1 MPSQADLEEK
11 GMEYRSL
18 NDLWQKFQGFYWSV
32 SKIPKV
38 EVMADNRKTY
48 DQCVAVLKHFFT
60 RGIGP
65 RAPLK
70 GFLFEGPPG
79 TGKTELA
86 KQIAKASGQWM
97 IRGEGE
103 PVLLFLDGASIASPR
118 WGDAEDILRAAF
130 HFDHFLREKEGIVE
144 PKVILLFDDIESLM
158 LARSSGIAK
167 EWHFSINAVLFHEL
181 DTVQASKTFVFATSN
196 RPDLVDEALRDRLHS
211 IRFRLPTKD
220 SLLEVAKQR
229 IRDMGEV
236 PPRHETEIL
245 KAIEQEL
252 SQRQSPSIR
261 DVERL
266 VIIHCVER
274 GVWEL

>member
-1 MPSQADLEEK
+1 MHD
-11 GMEYRSL
+11 SL
-18 NDLWQKFQGFYWSV
+18 DNFWQRFKDNNFYYPV
-32 SKIPKV
+32 SKITPV
-38 EVMADNRKTY
+38 EIIPDNRKTY
-48 DQCVAVLKHFFT
+48 EQCIAVLKHFFT
-60 RGIGP
+60 TGVSK

-86 KQIAKASGQWM
+86 KQIAMATQEWTVWL
-97 IRGEGE
+97 RDV
-103 PVLLFLDGASIASPR
+103 PRLLFLDGASIASPR
-118 WGDAEDILRAAF
+118 WGDAEGILHAAF
-130 HFDHFLREKEGIVE
+130 RLHEFLEKTKEVTE

-158 LARSSGIAK
+158 LARSSEIAK

-181 DTVQASKTFVFATSN
+181 DTLEASKNFVFATTN
-196 RPDLVDEALRDRLHS
+196 RPDLIDEALRDRLHS
-211 IRFRLPTKD
+211 IKFDPPSKT

-245 KAIEQEL
+245 KAIEQKL
-252 SQRQSPSIR
+252 SQRQSPTIR